1 MGIIMIE
8 LITKKNIFLSEGSN
22 KDQSL
27 LEQMQ
32 EKLGFIEDEWPEFKS
47 VTRDYFNT
55 QLKFQKQDN
64 FKRSLKQYLLNLHKR
79 YSYLN
84 LFVNWP
90 YSFLSAMLQFFIGAY
105 FPENK
110 FVELLCSL
118 SFR

>member
-1 MGIIMIE
+1 MIE

-64 FKRSLKQYLLNLHKR
+64 FKRSLKQYLLNLHK
-79 YSYLN
+79 
-84 LFVNWP
+84 
-90 YSFLSAMLQFFIGAY
+90 SFDEHALDLIDKILVYDPSKRLSAEQCLSHSFFSQN
-105 FPENK
+105 P
-110 FVELLCSL
+110 
-118 SFR
+118 